1 MMSGMSFEKKRHH
14 RHATLDFEPKCLEH
28 TPTLFVL
35 RNFIT
40 IAIEKRKERNND
52 PERQAYGSKHHESEF
67 RAKTDEKKNR
77 KLQKPI
83 PPLLYDP
90 NESEEIEFTDSRT
103 SSSGRRFVTIDEQI

>member
-1 MMSGMSFEKKRHH
+1 MMMMSGMSFEKKRHH

-67 RAKTDEKKNR
+67 RAKTDEKK
-77 KLQKPI
+77 
-83 PPLLYDP
+83 
-90 NESEEIEFTDSRT
+90 IENYRSRF
-103 SSSGRRFVTIDEQI
+103 RRFYTIRTNRRK